1 MRIYEWLRIKTNQR
15 WAAFA
20 VGFFVLGWIY
30 LFFYSPPVDFPL
42 GEIIS
47 INSGESLQSIT
58 DILYDAHIIKSP
70 FTFRTHVI
78 LLGGE
83 KRVIAGDYLLD
94 KREGPADL
102 AYRLVNGKFHLDET
116 KITIPEGWNIFQI
129 GDYLDKTLVNF
140 NKNQFLALAKNKEG
154 YLFPETYF
162 VSPTVKP
169 DTIINRMNETFE
181 EKILTVSGIA
191 TSSHNL
197 KDIITMASIL
207 ENEAR
212 TKESRQIV
220 AGILWKR
227 LAIGMPLQVDSTF
240 SYINGKTS
248 EELTLS
254 DLQIDSPYNTY
265 LYKGLPP
272 GPISNPG
279 LEAINDAMN
288 PIVTKYL
295 YFLSSKDG
303 ETIHYAKTFEEHIA
317 NKQKYLK

>member
-1 MRIYEWLRIKTNQR
+1 MRTKKEKRIALLTLS
-15 WAAFA
+15 
-20 VGFFVLGWIY
+20 FFIFVCIY
-30 LFFYSPPVDFPL
+30 LFFHKTPKDFPL
-42 GEIIS
+42 GQVVS

-58 DILYDAHIIKSP
+58 DILHDAHIIKSP
-70 FTFRTHVI
+70 FTFRAHVI

-102 AYRLVNGKFHLDET
+102 AYRLVNGKFHLNET

-129 GDYLDKTLVNF
+129 GDYLDKNLIDF
-140 NKNQFLALAKNKEG
+140 NKSQFLTLAKNKEG

-162 VSPTVKP
+162 VSPTAKP
-169 DTIINRMNETFE
+169 DTIINRMNQTFE

-191 TSSHNL
+191 TSSHKL
-197 KDIITMASIL
+197 KDIIIMASIL

-212 TKESRQIV
+212 TKESRRIV

-227 LAIGMPLQVDSTF
+227 LALGMPLQVDATF

-248 EELTLS
+248 DELTLA

-279 LEAINDAMN
+279 IEAMNDAVS
-288 PIVTKYL
+288 PIITKYL

-303 ETIHYAKTFEEHIA
+303 ETIHYARTFEEHIA
-317 NKQKYLK
+317 NKKKYLK